1 MFYNVLASLRWQKQS
16 WRNNSILTNK
26 KNWKFECLLFHCGV
40 HVCLGVGLVMQNKIV
55 CSMWCN
61 SSLCFGCFHCGN
73 GTLGMLH
80 ACASVTNYVHA
91 PVCWSIISFALI
103 KNKLRAQTNNFTKYS
118 QMLPCTA
125 GQMQHVVGP
134 IHIPFCATHIHKRKP
149 NRQNMLFANTWP
161 LIWPT
166 MWYQWCW

>member
-1 MFYNVLASLRWQKQS
+1 
-16 WRNNSILTNK
+16 
-26 KNWKFECLLFHCGV
+26 
-40 HVCLGVGLVMQNKIV
+40 MQNKIV
-55 CSMWCN
+55 CSMLCN

-103 KNKLRAQTNNFTKYS
+103 KNKLRAQTNYLTKYS

-134 IHIPFCATHIHKRKP
+134 IHIPFCATHIKPTITQQTKYVFRKRMVIDLTHYVIPMMLVKLIKWINEFQHAPTRRNSHSGAP
-149 NRQNMLFANTWP
+149 NN
-161 LIWPT
+161 
-166 MWYQWCW
+166 